1 MLNLKR
7 ATIFLFACLLLILP
21 AFTSADQHGQTLIM
35 ARAVDATGLDP
46 HTQTAFASF
55 ALLGMI
61 YEPLITLDRDL
72 NLIPALAK
80 AGRLAKT
87 DWLSP

>member
-46 HTQTAFASF
+46 HTRKPPSPH
-55 ALLGMI
+55 LLFS
-61 YEPLITLDRDL
+61 
-72 NLIPALAK
+72 A
-80 AGRLAKT
+80 
-87 DWLSP
+87 